1 MAKPLHKVTDENR
14 KKVEQLAGVG
24 LPQKDI
30 AVLIEDG
37 IAIETLR
44 KYYMRELD
52 LGSAKASAKVGNALF
67 TKCMDGDT
75 TSLIFWA
82 KTRMGWKEI
91 SVNEI
96 VDKSEPVTAI
106 KRTIIKANAA

>member
-1 MAKPLHKVTDENR
+1 MPKPLHKVTDENR

-30 AVLIEDG
+30 AVLIDDG

-82 KTRMGWKEI
+82 KTRMGWKETQVQEVQQ
-91 SVNEI
+91 SNEI
-96 VDKSEPVTAI
+96 IVTVNRA
-106 KRTIIKANAA
+106 KRETQS

>member
-1 MAKPLHKVTDENR
+1 MPKPLHKVTDENR

-44 KYYMRELD
+44 KHYMRELD

-82 KTRMGWKEI
+82 KTRMGWKETQVQEVQQ
-91 SVNEI
+91 SNEMTI
-96 VDKSEPVTAI
+96 TV
-106 KRTIIKANAA
+106 KRAKRES

>member
-1 MAKPLHKVTDENR
+1 MAKPLHKPTDENR

-24 LPQKDI
+24 LPQRDI
-30 AVLIEDG
+30 AVLIDDG
-37 IAIETLR
+37 IDVNTLA
-44 KYYMRELD
+44 KYYRRELD

-82 KTRMGWKEI
+82 KTRMGWKDTQVHEVQQ
-91 SVNEI
+91 SNEI
-96 VDKSEPVTAI
+96 IVTVNRA
-106 KRTIIKANAA
+106 KRETQS

>member
-44 KYYMRELD
+44 K
-52 LGSAKASAKVGNALF
+52 
-67 TKCMDGDT
+67 
-75 TSLIFWA
+75 
-82 KTRMGWKEI
+82 
-91 SVNEI
+91 
-96 VDKSEPVTAI
+96 
-106 KRTIIKANAA
+106 